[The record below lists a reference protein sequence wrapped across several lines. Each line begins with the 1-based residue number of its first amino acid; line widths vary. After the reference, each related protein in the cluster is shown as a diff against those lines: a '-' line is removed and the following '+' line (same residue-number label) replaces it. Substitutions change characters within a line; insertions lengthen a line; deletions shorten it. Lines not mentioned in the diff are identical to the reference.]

1 MTSKMLHTCLR
12 VESLEQSIAFYADA
26 FGFKELR
33 RKDFPEHQFTIAY
46 TPQQNGIVERKNSSI
61 LNMTRTMLK
70 ERGLSKEY
78 WAEAVVCTAYL
89 LNRCPTK
96 SVRNKTPRRHG
107 AAINQVWHA

>member
-46 TPQQNGIVERKNSSI
+46 LGLEGDEYELELTYNYDHGPYIIGDGFAHVALSTPD
-61 LNMTRTMLK
+61 LLK
-70 ERGLSKEY
+70 LH
-78 WAEAVVCTAYL
+78 AEHTAKGYEV
-89 LNRCPTK
+89 T
-96 SVRNKTPRRHG
+96 
-107 AAINQVWHA
+107 